1 MDRGVRGSRGM
12 RPRRVRLISLDELCV
27 RGRQEAS
34 TWLERTGAITLTGGR
49 PPAFRVERVS
59 VLGSRR
65 FFGGAVSERPPG
77 PIDRTAAVRDEIVET
92 ANAACRGRFDLL
104 GYSRLSFG
112 DPVDWQLDPIS
123 GRRAPFS
130 HWSRLNVLDAAEG
143 GDHKVVWGLNR
154 HQWLL
159 APGQGYHPTGGE
171 RFRDALA
178 PCA

>member
-12 RPRRVRLISLDELCV
+12 RPRRVRLIGLDELCV

-34 TWLERTGAITLTGGR
+34 TWLERTGAITPTRGR
-49 PPAFRVERVS
+49 PPAFDVERVHA
-59 VLGSRR
+59 LGPRR
-65 FFGGAVSERPPG
+65 FFAGAVSERPPG
-77 PIDRTAAVRDEIVET
+77 PIDRMAAVRDEIVET

-123 GRRAPFS
+123 GRRASFS

-143 GDHKVVWGLNR
+143 GDHKGVWGVKR

-159 APGQGYHPTGGE
+159 GPRPGHPPPGARG
-171 RFRDALA
+171 FGDAL
-178 PCA
+178 PR